1 MLAPWI
7 AFPDIA
13 RHSIGWRMG
22 DGADYLDD
30 FHRMLDALSPQ
41 DRCRYETDH
50 PEPGDWV
57 GLYALLRERP
67 WS

>member
-1 MLAPWI
+1 MLPPWI

-13 RHSIGWRMG
+13 RSSIGWRLG

-30 FHRMLDALSPQ
+30 FHRMLDALSPAER
-41 DRCRYETDH
+41 DRYETDH
-50 PEPGDWV
+50 REPDEWS
-57 GLYALLRERP
+57 GLYAHFRQRP

>member
-1 MLAPWI
+1 MQPPWI

-13 RHSIGWRMG
+13 RSSIGWRMG

-30 FHRMLDALSPQ
+30 FHRMLDVLSPEAR
-41 DRCRYETDH
+41 DDYEARY
-50 PEPGDWV
+50 PEPEDWS
-57 GLYALLRERP
+57 GLYVFLRGRP